1 MVNKG
6 SLEGLVKILEILF
19 NVCFMLYAILS
30 YNSLTYG
37 TVIISLVMWPVVVVG
52 LFLLAYRIVYF
63 KQYITTP
70 LIITLMAFFISF
82 ILSTVINY
90 QFELKQNIINGLFLA
105 FYFFL
110 LYANDRSVE
119 TKKVLKEFQIVS
131 VVFLLYM
138 FISVAISLT
147 FMVTGYGNV
156 RKLADG
162 YEVVSGFVWGRL
174 YGVFLD
180 PNCGAVMA
188 CVSIYL
194 TLFFMSKVVRKSVKA
209 LGAINILL
217 MLSFIAFS
225 DSRTGRLCLGI
236 TSGIYL
242 YCFFIKRKKDGIG
255 KWGYFRIILISV
267 AAVAVMTS
275 VPKGIAI
282 SYNTVQ
288 GHLTTEHGDLDK
300 IERAYDLEQD
310 PSNRRFDIWKSG
322 IEIFNQNKF
331 WGTSYNGIRPY
342 ARENMPQTYIV
353 NNSQTDFK
361 NLHNEFLNV
370 LVSQGIIGG
379 SLLVILVIKCCSIV
393 FLKLFKVKT
402 LDFPVTCVILI
413 SLLCIG
419 IESMLVAAGMFYYN
433 VPSTNLFW
441 MYLGYLIYFL
451 QKEDCKKYD
460 NVNNERRHW
469 S

>member
-6 SLEGLVKILEILF
+6 SLERLVKIFEIF
-19 NVCFMLYAILS
+19 FKVGFMLYAILS

-37 TVIISLVMWPVVVVG
+37 TVIISLIMWPVVGIG
-52 LFLLAYRIVYF
+52 LLLLAYRIIYF
-63 KQYITTP
+63 KQYIKTP
-70 LIITLMAFFISF
+70 LIIILIAFFLSF

-110 LYANDRSVE
+110 LYANDLSVE
-119 TKKVLKEFQIVS
+119 TKKVLKEFRIVS
-131 VVFLLYM
+131 FVFLFYM
-138 FISVAISLT
+138 LISVVISLSL
-147 FMVTGYGNV
+147 MIAGYGNV

-188 CVSIYL
+188 CISIFL
-194 TLFFMSKVVRKSVKA
+194 SVFFMSKVVKKSVKA
-209 LGAINILL
+209 LGIINILL

-242 YCFFIKRKKDGIG
+242 YCLLIKRKKDGIG
-255 KWGYFRIILISV
+255 KWGYFRIIIISV

-275 VPKGIAI
+275 IPKGIAA

-288 GHLTTEHGDLDK
+288 GHLATERGDIDK
-300 IERAYDLEQD
+300 IERAYDLGQD

-322 IEIFNQNKF
+322 IEIFSENKL

-353 NNSQTDFK
+353 NNTQTDFK

-370 LVSQGIIGG
+370 LVSQGIVGG
-379 SLLVILVIKCCSIV
+379 VLLVILVIKCCSIV
-393 FLKLFKVKT
+393 LSTFFKVNT

-441 MYLGYLIYFL
+441 MYLGYLIFFL
-451 QKEDCKKYD
+451 QKESSRES
-460 NVNNERRHW
+460 VN
-469 S
+469 